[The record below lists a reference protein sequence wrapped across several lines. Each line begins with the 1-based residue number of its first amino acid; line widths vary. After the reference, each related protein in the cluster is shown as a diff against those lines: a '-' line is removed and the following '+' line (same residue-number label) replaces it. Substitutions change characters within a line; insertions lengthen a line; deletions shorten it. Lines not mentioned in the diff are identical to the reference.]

1 MFFGRKFPYSN
12 MHDLNLDWIIDEIK
26 KIEGSM
32 DWEQYPGRI
41 EKVINDANGDPLY
54 KFMADDT
61 GVYFVHNLDEDTY
74 LIGYDI
80 ASKTFHLYDNGRI
93 VTPAI
98 TAGSANITSATINGG
113 NITAQIGAFNS
124 IGATSATLNNLEANL
139 RMYFRRQNASNAWV
153 RAGVV
158 EVVYNEPRM
167 QFWVQTDLTN
177 PNGIEH
183 YRLPAATATTPT
195 YYDILTTKD
204 DTVTDQSVTLE
215 SGVEGTIV
223 CHKYRHVLQVKVAG
237 IHDPNYASWK
247 TIATLPTG
255 YRPAESLYI
264 PLYEVNTSTTAWAYI
279 GTNGTVQLVGGSSS
293 ASLYGSFTYIV

>member
-1 MFFGRKFPYSN
+1 
-12 MHDLNLDWIIDEIK
+12 
-26 KIEGSM
+26 
-32 DWEQYPGRI
+32 
-41 EKVINDANGDPLY
+41 
-54 KFMADDT
+54 
-61 GVYFVHNLDEDTY
+61 
-74 LIGYDI
+74 
-80 ASKTFHLYDNGRI
+80 
-93 VTPAI
+93 
-98 TAGSANITSATINGG
+98 
-113 NITAQIGAFNS
+113 
-124 IGATSATLNNLEANL
+124 
-139 RMYFRRQNASNAWV
+139 
-153 RAGVV
+153 
-158 EVVYNEPRM
+158 M